1 MVPQP
6 FVQHQSQAETPA
18 LGGVLATRPLRRAPS
33 SNATPGARQ
42 QPQPTTAPAV
52 AARSEARE
60 ASIQRL
66 RYGRRADSALAAA
79 LAESEQDAA
88 RQRAEEEA
96 LIDEAIAASLHAGN
110 GRGASCGHGNGN
122 AGGGNSSDSRVEQVT
137 GAGRRR
143 EGKQPMPSR
152 AKDNTKMATVGEEAI
167 AVQQHDDDDD
177 ELRKAIAE
185 SLAHEERRR
194 ADVRYEED
202 SMLHG
207 VVASLRDAVNVEE
220 RRAVH
225 DGAGPLA
232 GRPRGGAAAQ
242 AGRQMA
248 RQILEGHLAEG
259 GGF

>member
-1 MVPQP
+1 
-6 FVQHQSQAETPA
+6 
-18 LGGVLATRPLRRAPS
+18 
-33 SNATPGARQ
+33 
-42 QPQPTTAPAV
+42 
-52 AARSEARE
+52 
-60 ASIQRL
+60 
-66 RYGRRADSALAAA
+66 
-79 LAESEQDAA
+79 
-88 RQRAEEEA
+88 
-96 LIDEAIAASLHAGN
+96 
-110 GRGASCGHGNGN
+110 
-122 AGGGNSSDSRVEQVT
+122 
-137 GAGRRR
+137 
-143 EGKQPMPSR
+143 MPSH

-167 AVQQHDDDDD
+167 AGQQHDDDD